1 MREEEERGSLSYL
14 SVLFKA
20 TSMADLLNRM
30 EFVNEVAEYN
40 QQSSALQETRENIK
54 AEKAEMEAQET
65 QLLSSR
71 TSCRA
76 SWTRPPS

>member
-1 MREEEERGSLSYL
+1 M
-14 SVLFKA
+14 LFKA

-40 QQSSALQETRENIK
+40 KSIISALQETRENIK
-54 AEKAEMEAQET
+54 AEKAEMEAKET
-65 QLLSSR
+65 QRVSSR
-71 TSCRA
+71 TSCRV